1 MEDAMGIQ
9 SLLAML
15 LIGAVAGWLAG
26 KIVSGFG
33 YGLLGNMVIGILGA
47 IIASFILPRL
57 GFALGGGVLA
67 AIIHSTLGA
76 VVLLVVIKLVKTT

>member
-1 MEDAMGIQ
+1 MGIE
-9 SLLAML
+9 SLLLML

-33 YGLLGNMVIGILGA
+33 YGLLGNMVVGILGA
-47 IIASFILPRL
+47 LVASFILPRL
-57 GFALGGGVLA
+57 GFGMGGGVFA

-76 VVLLVVIKLVKTT
+76 IILLVVIRLVKRA

>member
-1 MEDAMGIQ
+1 MGIE
-9 SLLAML
+9 SLLLML

-33 YGLLGNMVIGILGA
+33 YGLLGNMVVGILGA
-47 IIASFILPRL
+47 LVASFILPRL
-57 GFALGGGVLA
+57 GFGMGGGVLA

-76 VVLLVVIKLVKTT
+76 IILLVVIRLVKRA